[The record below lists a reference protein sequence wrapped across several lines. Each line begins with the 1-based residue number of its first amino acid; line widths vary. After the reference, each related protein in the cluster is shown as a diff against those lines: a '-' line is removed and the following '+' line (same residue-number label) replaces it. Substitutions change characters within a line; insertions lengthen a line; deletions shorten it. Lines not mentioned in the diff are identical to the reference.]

1 MHSNQGF
8 SWRGAGLCAV
18 TTHASTNAS
27 CKAKQMRH
35 CYFMPVLIVF
45 PFALAKAKK
54 TPTVIKKNLA
64 KTNTDETAP
73 PIIITTTTRGS
84 Q

>member
-54 TPTVIKKNLA
+54 NPTVIKKKILPKQMKLHPHYYNYHH
-64 KTNTDETAP
+64 
-73 PIIITTTTRGS
+73 
-84 Q
+84 

>member
-54 TPTVIKKNLA
+54 NPTVIKKKNLA
-64 KTNTDETAP
+64 KTDETAP
-73 PIIITTTTRGS
+73 PLL
-84 Q
+84 